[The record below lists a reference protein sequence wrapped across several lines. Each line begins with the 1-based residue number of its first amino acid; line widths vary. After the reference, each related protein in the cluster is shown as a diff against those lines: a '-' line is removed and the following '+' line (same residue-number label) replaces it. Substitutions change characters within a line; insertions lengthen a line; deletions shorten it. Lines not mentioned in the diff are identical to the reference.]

1 MKEVRL
7 AALLIA
13 AALAGCAMTP
23 VASMP
28 AASPAPTGSA
38 TSARPSPSDGPSPAE
53 SPPPIHTVLP
63 ERLGDVELHT
73 FEVGGDILA
82 RLAETLGVEREQFET
97 AFASEHGGRFIQ
109 MTAIRLP
116 GVAAEMLQEAWET
129 SAYPPDT
136 TDVTVVPATIR
147 GRDVTV
153 VDAAS
158 VKARLGTF
166 YTLTRGDALVVVQT
180 FDPRAAEEALAAL
193 P

>member
-1 MKEVRL
+1 
-7 AALLIA
+7 
-13 AALAGCAMTP
+13 MTP
-23 VASMP
+23 VASTP
-28 AASPAPTGSA
+28 AASQAPTDSA
-38 TSARPSPSDGPSPAE
+38 SSTQPSPSDGPSPAE
-53 SPPPIHTVLP
+53 SAPPIHAVLP

-82 RLAETLGVEREQFET
+82 RLAETLDVEREQLET
-97 AFASEHGGRFIQ
+97 AFASEHGARFIQ

-116 GVAAEMLQEAWET
+116 MVAAVTLQEAWET

-136 TDVTVVPATIR
+136 NDVTVLPATI
-147 GRDVTV
+147 GGHNVSV

-158 VKARLGTF
+158 ANARLGTF